1 MQTVT
6 EDDVVIVEPKRK
18 RGRPKAKPPE
28 PVKQRDLASEK
39 RLEKA
44 RVLVVRGTP
53 RAVIVKKLR
62 LTAEEATA
70 LEAWNRGRR

>member
-18 RGRPKAKPPE
+18 RGRPKAKPPA
-28 PVKQRDLASEK
+28 PIKQRDADREK
-39 RLEKA
+39 RMEKA
-44 RVLVVRGTP
+44 RTLVVRGTP
-53 RAVIVKKLR
+53 RKVIIKKLK
-62 LTAEEATA
+62 LTAEEVTA

>member
-28 PVKQRDLASEK
+28 PVKQRDADSET
-39 RLEKA
+39 RLRKA
-44 RVLVVRGTP
+44 RTLVVRGTP
-53 RAVIVKKLR
+53 RKVIIKKLK
-62 LTAEEATA
+62 LTDEETTA